1 MRRSENRRRR
11 DEGPGGDPAAS
22 TPGPGSAPVPPR
34 ARRFSEDSHRRRR
47 LSIREEVRL
56 LARIGRDP
64 EPLSFEEKEER
75 LLALFRP
82 YARRLAFYRGVV

>member
-1 MRRSENRRRR
+1 MGTRARRRR
-11 DEGPGGDPAAS
+11 DGGPGGVPAAS
-22 TPGPGSAPVPPR
+22 TPGAGIGPGVLRR
-34 ARRFSEDSHRRRR
+34 ARGFSRDSHRRRR

-56 LARIGRDP
+56 LARIGREP
-64 EPLSFEEKEER
+64 EPLSGEEEER

>member
-56 LARIGRDP
+56 LAEVGREA
-64 EPLSFEEKEER
+64 EPLSGEEEER